1 MEFQFHLERE
11 LRSLHRDLMY
21 GMYRHGTY
29 RTFIVRDPKERM
41 ISVASVR
48 DRLVHRLLYDYLV
61 SIYDREFM
69 FDVWSSRKDK
79 GLTKALARLQ
89 SFVKQYEGEFFWRA
103 DIHRFFD
110 HIDHTILLQL
120 LERRIHDVRAFSLL
134 REVIDSF
141 PYPKVERERES
152 CRIF

>member
-11 LRSLHRDLMY
+11 LRLLHRDLA
-21 GMYRHGTY
+21 GGTYRHGPY
-29 RTFIVRDPKERM
+29 RTFMVRDPKERM

-48 DRLVHRLLYDYLV
+48 DRLVHRLLYDYLAP
-61 SIYDREFM
+61 IYDRRFI

-89 SFVKQYEGEFFWRA
+89 SFVKRYEGGFFWRA

-110 HIDHTILLQL
+110 HIAHAILLQL
-120 LERRIHDVRAFSLL
+120 LERRIHDVRVFSLL

-141 PYPKVERERES
+141 PDPKIERERERES
-152 CRIF
+152 C